1 MNEDMGGFDMG
12 AFERMAN
19 TAPRLAAGLDG
30 KLRAAKK
37 EAEPTDQD
45 KIAWALAK
53 AVGEAEGNFIHRAL
67 KRLIPKEIYYPAEDR
82 LHGGDGF
89 TMKKLLN
96 EFDIKIELIKP
107 SEEQTLADFEA
118 GIERRHLRISKGGE
132 IKREH
137 VWEWSRAG

>member
-1 MNEDMGGFDMG
+1 MNDMSGFDMG
-12 AFERMAN
+12 ALEKLAN
-19 TAPRLAAGLDG
+19 GAPRLAAGLDG
-30 KLRAAKK
+30 KLRQVAK

-67 KRLIPKEIYYPAEDR
+67 KRLIPKEIYYPAEER

-96 EFDIKIELIKP
+96 EFDIKIVVVNPTE
-107 SEEQTLADFEA
+107 EEQAQDFDN
-118 GIERRHLRISKGGE
+118 GIHRRHLQIFKEGKL
-132 IKREH
+132 KREH
-137 VWEWSRAG
+137 VWEWSRVG

>member
-1 MNEDMGGFDMG
+1 MNEEMGEFDMG
-12 AFERMAN
+12 ALEKAAAS
-19 TAPRLAAGLDG
+19 APRLAAGLDG
-30 KLRAAKK
+30 KLRQVAK

-67 KRLIPKEIYYPAEDR
+67 KRLIPKEIYYPAEAR

-96 EFDIKIELIKP
+96 EFDVKIVSVQSTP
-107 SEEQTLADFEA
+107 EQVALDFEN
-118 GIERRHLRISKGGE
+118 GIHRRHLQIFKEGKL
-132 IKREH
+132 KREH
-137 VWEWSRAG
+137 VWEWSRQ